1 MMTQRLLLGSA
12 AAFWLVMTGLLWRA
26 EYLDGKSGSPV
37 PVEVVWE
44 KLLKS
49 PDDSQLDIMH
59 RGKRVGG
66 LRWSPNIIEE
76 TAAGT
81 SKPKQARPEGMMN
94 RTAGYSLDVMDGS
107 VTLPDSKRRLR
118 FSLNLNFDRNRNWQ
132 DFLFT
137 LGQSPRLVRIESH
150 AISQSLRLTTSDGQS
165 PGPKA
170 DFTFEQLR
178 DPRQLFAGVVG
189 AFGGPESLGYIAAQM
204 VDASMLRSLTSHT
217 LQLRWE
223 ARSDWMKMGAA
234 RMRVYRLQAP
244 LLDKHKIVITLSRT
258 GEILKAEFPDDILLL
273 NRNLYL

>member
-1 MMTQRLLLGSA
+1 MTTQRLLLGGA

-76 TAAGT
+76 TSDGF
-81 SKPKQARPEGMMN
+81 SKTKHARPEGMVSK
-94 RTAGYSLDVMDGS
+94 TAGYTLDVMDGS

-118 FSLNLNFDRNRNWQ
+118 FGLNLNFDRDRGWR
-132 DFLFT
+132 DFLLT
-137 LGQSPRLVRIESH
+137 LGQNPRLVRIESH
-150 AISQSLRLTTSDGQS
+150 AAAQTLRLTTSGGEVPNREAQ
-165 PGPKA
+165 
-170 DFTFEQLR
+170 FTFEQLR
-178 DPRQLFAGVVG
+178 NPQQLFAGVVG
-189 AFGGPESLGYIAAQM
+189 AFGGSESLGLLAAQM
-204 VDASMLRSLTSHT
+204 LDTSTLKVFTSHT
-217 LQLRWE
+217 MQLRWE
-223 ARSDWMKMGAA
+223 ASSDWMKMGPA
-234 RMRVYRLQAP
+234 RLRVYRLQAP
-244 LLDKHKIVITLSRT
+244 LLDKHKIVITISRV
-258 GEILKAEFPDDILLL
+258 GEILKVELPNDIVLL